1 MSRRKISADHTESG
15 SPRSIS
21 ADPPRRS
28 AGALRRRRVPLEWH
42 GEGTFRILSIDGGGI
57 RGVFPACFLAGLE
70 ERYLGGNSVAKYF
83 DLIAGTSTGGII
95 ALGLGAGLRA
105 SALRDLYLN
114 RGAEIFPPGNAFIRT
129 VWRLV
134 QCVRYRYDRAALRT
148 TLSETFGETTVAQS
162 HNRLVVPAIEG
173 RHGDLYMF
181 KTPHHPDL
189 VLDGRERMV
198 KVGLATSAAP
208 IYFRPLDDGGYTFL
222 DGGVWA
228 NNPTMVGLVD
238 ALSCFDIARTDVRI
252 LSIGCGARSFRV
264 NKWQKRLG
272 GLWHWRRI
280 FDTVAHFQSR
290 CALAQTGLLIGADAV
305 SRIDY
310 GHDVAEIALDD
321 YLSASRYLPM
331 EARKALDSKGDV
343 VASIFLTK
351 EAEKFRPLPRV
362 ARNLN

>member
-1 MSRRKISADHTESG
+1 MSRRKISADHTGSG
-15 SPRSIS
+15 SPRSNS

-28 AGALRRRRVPLEWH
+28 AGALRRRRVPLEWR
-42 GEGTFRILSIDGGGI
+42 GEGPFRILSIDGGGI

-70 ERYLGGNSVAKYF
+70 ERYLGGASVAKYF

-114 RGAEIFPPGNAFIRT
+114 RGSEIFPPGNAFIRT
-129 VWRLV
+129 GWRLA

-148 TLSETFGETTVAQS
+148 ALSEMLGEMTVAQS
-162 HNRLVVPAIEG
+162 HRRLVVPAIEG
-173 RHGDLYMF
+173 RHGDLYVF
-181 KTPHHPDL
+181 KTPHHPDF

-238 ALSCFDIARTDVRI
+238 ALSCFDIARTEVRI

-290 CALAQTGLLIGADAV
+290 CALAQARLLIGADAV

-321 YLSASRYLPM
+321 YFHASRYLPI
-331 EARKALDSKGDV
+331 EARRALDSDGDA

-351 EAEKFRPLPRV
+351 EAEKPRPPTAGRED
-362 ARNLN
+362 LN